1 MDQALMNKLKYREGR
16 AGVAYKPEELPSEL
30 EKADEPTG
38 TYAFLLVFAGNARE
52 AMERIKGAIPHL
64 EEDAV
69 FWLAYP
75 KKSSG
80 IKTDINRDII
90 WRMVEAE
97 TDYTLVSNVS
107 IDSTWSALR
116 LRRKDKTKRK

>member
-1 MDQALMNKLKYREGR
+1 MDQALMNKLKYMGGR
-16 AGVAYKPEELPSEL
+16 AAVAHKPEGWPSDL
-30 EKADEPTG
+30 ESADKLTD
-38 TYAFLLVFAGNARE
+38 TYAFLLVFAGNAQEVRE
-52 AMERIKGAIPHL
+52 RVNKAIPHL

-80 IKTDINRDII
+80 IKTDVNRDVI
-90 WRMVEAE
+90 WRMVDAE

-107 IDSTWSALR
+107 LDDTWSALR
-116 LRRKDKTKRK
+116 LRRKDKTLRK